1 MKQILFAL
9 LLAAF
14 AVSAS
19 AQVPS
24 VSLKDI
30 DGKTVDTASLGKTG
44 HPVII
49 SFWATWC
56 SPCKRELNNYMDYI
70 EEWNEEFGVE
80 LIAVSIDDQRTTAR
94 VAPYINS
101 AEWEYLVL
109 LDSNSDFKRAMQ
121 VNNVPHTF
129 LLDSNGKIVWQN
141 NNYSDGDEEELYEQ
155 LQKLK

>member
-1 MKQILFAL
+1 MQQILFAL

-30 DGKTVDTASLGKTG
+30 DGKTVDTSSLRKTG

-80 LIAVSIDDQRTTAR
+80 RIAVNIDRTT
-94 VAPYINS
+94 NDS
-101 AEWEYLVL
+101 ACSSLHQQCRMGIPCT
-109 LDSNSDFKRAMQ
+109 S
-121 VNNVPHTF
+121 
-129 LLDSNGKIVWQN
+129 
-141 NNYSDGDEEELYEQ
+141 
-155 LQKLK
+155 